1 MRNIRQ
7 NLGLAFVYNVAG
19 IPIAAGISHGSRGC
33 RAIDRFTVIRRGEMV
48 GTYTRD
54 EVDEKDI
61 ADLITGERE
70 R

>member
-1 MRNIRQ
+1 MINYTLNAKER
-7 NLGLAFVYNVAG
+7 GLSVIFITHNVGHVYQVA
-19 IPIAAGISHGSRGC
+19 
-33 RAIDRFTVIRRGEMV
+33 DRFTVIRRGTLV

-70 R
+70 K